1 MIERIREILR
11 AREWRPFIIRRVGG
25 DSIYVRT
32 RNDVWISPSD
42 RLVFERAAGHIEVLA
57 PDQMDQITGVELKS
71 TTFREIEN
79 QTG

>member
-32 RNDVWISPSD
+32 RNDVWISPSE

-57 PDQMDQITGVELKS
+57 PDQMDQITDVELKS
-71 TTFREIEN
+71 TTFREIES